1 MRLSST
7 LRFVVAVVAVVVA
20 FCAPSSATAQAVDVI
35 RGRVVGEDSVAIA
48 GARVTA
54 VSLSGNVSR
63 RAISDNSGRFTI
75 TFPNGDGD
83 YMVTV
88 QAMGFSQKR
97 FQVKRTADQEI
108 LIADARLSRAM
119 TELEAVRIEAG
130 ERTRAIRDDR
140 APDISGT
147 ERSVNASNVSAANA
161 GDLAAMAASL
171 PGVTLVPGSSGDA
184 SGFSVLGLT
193 PDQNVSTLNG
203 GSFGGADVPRDA
215 GVSSSLSTAPYDVSR
230 GGFSGAQFN
239 IRSPSGN
246 NFLNRTMSL
255 NLDAPS
261 LQWTDRAAQALG
273 QQFTNVSLGG
283 LLSGPLKI
291 DEAFYNFSY
300 QLGRRSSDLQS
311 LLNTSATGLT
321 TSGINPDSA
330 TRLLNILRAKG
341 IPLSPRSSVNNRST
355 DNGSLLATLN
365 LAPPGSRVGAAYALT
380 FNGSANRTA
389 PAGGSISELPGHS
402 GERTNW
408 NGGVQGR
415 HSAYFDSGILSG
427 FLTETNVTAGASR
440 NEGTPYLDL
449 PSGSVRI
456 NSALPDGTNGLR
468 SVTFGGSPFLGTSQ
482 SSSSLGYVN
491 TLSWFSRNNKHRLKF
506 TSELR
511 RDAFDQDQTFNQLGS
526 FSYNSL
532 ADLEAGRASSFT
544 RQLSPRV
551 RTGSQTVGAV
561 SLGDAWRKPNDL
573 QIQYGV
579 RLDGNK
585 FSAGPSEN
593 PEIERLFGSANGN
606 TPDRLY
612 VSPRLGF
619 SWTYGQGAQI
629 PGFDGAIRGPRA
641 VVRGGV
647 GVFQNLP
654 QSTLLGSAL
663 DNTGLPSAVQQLGC
677 FGATVPAQNW
687 NNWLANS
694 GSVPGQCADG
704 SVGSP
709 FTNTVPNV
717 SLFAKDFVATRSV
730 RSNLQWNGPVL
741 NGRYTASVDVTYS
754 RNLNQ
759 PGTYDL
765 NFAGTPRFTL
775 AGEGGRPVFVPVTSI
790 DPLTGAAAPRDSR
803 KQSQYNVVN
812 ESRSD
817 LQSESKQV
825 SLRLSPMTFSSK
837 LTWNLGYVYGN
848 MREQFRGFQSTV
860 ADPRT
865 VEWSR
870 SGFDSHHQF
879 QYTIGYNFFDAVRVN
894 WFGNIRTGSP
904 YTPLVGGDVN
914 GDGLNNDRA
923 FVADPATSADPAL
936 AASMRSLISSASG
949 NARRC
954 LETQLGRLA
963 GRNSCGGAWTQSAFL
978 SVTFNPL
985 KLGLPQ
991 RATLLFQVNNPIGA
1005 ADLMLHGE
1013 DNLRG
1018 WGQQAM
1024 PDATLLYVRGFN
1036 PVTQRYT
1043 YEVNQRFGSVRPA
1056 VTAVRQPVTVTAL
1069 MRFDLGPARERQLLT
1084 QQLDRGRR
1092 LPGQK
1097 ASASILNMMYGAGG
1111 VTINPMTLIL
1121 RQTDSLHLTS
1131 AQSDSLATINRAYLM
1146 RLNRLWAPVITELA
1160 GLTDTYSHDEA
1171 YAVYKKSREASV
1183 DMLMELAPRVRS
1195 ILTAEQRRKLPPIV
1209 ASHLDQRYLASIR
1222 SATVGGTAGGPFI
1235 FMGGG
1240 GGMAVPSGSAT
1251 VIVR

>member
-1 MRLSST
+1 MRLSSV
-7 LRFVVAVVAVVVA
+7 LRFIAVAVTFA
-20 FCAPSSATAQAVDVI
+20 FCAPSAATAQAVDVI
-35 RGRVVGEDSVAIA
+35 RGKVVGEDSIAIA

-63 RAISDNSGRFTI
+63 RALTDNSGRFTI

-97 FQVKRTADQEI
+97 FEVKRTADQEI
-108 LIADARLSRAM
+108 LLADARLSRAM
-119 TELEAVRIEAG
+119 TELEAVRVEAG
-130 ERTRAIRDDR
+130 DRTRATRDDR

-147 ERSVNASNVSAANA
+147 ERAINAANVSAANA
-161 GDLAAMAASL
+161 GDIAAMAASL
-171 PGVTLVPGSSGDA
+171 PGVQLVPGSNGDA

-193 PDQNVSTLNG
+193 PDQNASTLNG
-203 GSFGGADVPRDA
+203 GSFGGASVPRDA
-215 GVSSSLSTAPYDVSR
+215 GVSSSLATAPYDVSR

-246 NFLNRTMSL
+246 NFLQRTMSL

-273 QQFTNVSLGG
+273 QQYTNVSLGG
-283 LLSGPLKI
+283 LLSGPITI
-291 DEAFYNFSY
+291 DEKFYNFSY
-300 QLGRRSSDLQS
+300 QLGRRSNDLQS
-311 LLNTSATGLT
+311 LLNTSSTGLT
-321 TSGINPDSA
+321 TSGISPDSA

-341 IPLSPRSSVNNRST
+341 IPLSPRTSVSSRNS
-355 DNGSLLATLN
+355 DNASVLATIN
-365 LAPPGSRVGAAYALT
+365 VAPLASRIGAAYALT

-389 PAGGSISELPGHS
+389 PAGGSITELPGHS

-408 NGGVQGR
+408 NGGVQAR
-415 HSAYFDSGILSG
+415 HSGYFDSGILSG
-427 FLTETNVTAGASR
+427 FLTETNVTLGGSR
-440 NEGTPYLDL
+440 NEGTPYLNL
-449 PSGSVRI
+449 PSGNVRI
-456 NSALPDGTNGLR
+456 NSTLSDGTDGLK
-468 SVTFGGSPFLGTSQ
+468 SVSFGGSPFLGTS
-482 SSSSLGYVN
+482 SSNTSLGFVN

-506 TSELR
+506 TTELR
-511 RDAFDQDQTFNQLGS
+511 RDGFDQDQTVNQLGS

-551 RTGSQTVGAV
+551 RTGSQTVGAF
-561 SLGDAWRKPNDL
+561 SLGDAWRKSNDL

-585 FSAGPSEN
+585 FSAGPNDN
-593 PEIERLFGSANGN
+593 PDIARLFGSANN
-606 TPDRLY
+606 SKPDRLY
-612 VSPRLGF
+612 ASPRLGF

-647 GVFQNLP
+647 GVFQNIP
-654 QSTLLGSAL
+654 QSTLLGPAL
-663 DNTGLPSAVQQLGC
+663 DNTGLPGAVQQLGC

-687 NNWLANS
+687 TSWLANS
-694 GSVPGQCADG
+694 GTVPGQCADG

-709 FTNTVPNV
+709 FTSNVPNV
-717 SLFAKDFVATRSV
+717 SLFAKDYASTRSV

-741 NGRYTASVDVTYS
+741 NGRYTLSADVTYS

-765 NFAGTPRFTL
+765 NFSGVPRFTL
-775 AGEGGRPVFVPVTSI
+775 AGEGGRPVYVPATSI

-803 KQSQYNVVN
+803 MLPQYNVVN

-817 LQSESKQV
+817 LQSEARQLT
-825 SLRLSPMTFSSK
+825 LRLSPMTFSSS
-837 LTWNLGYVYGN
+837 LTWNLAYVYGN
-848 MREQFRGFQSTV
+848 VREQFRGFQSTV
-860 ADPRT
+860 SDPRS

-870 SGFDSHHQF
+870 SGFDSRHQF
-879 QYTIGYNFFDAVRVN
+879 QYTLGYNFFDAVRVS
-894 WFGNIRTGSP
+894 WFGSVRSGSP

-923 FVADPATSADPAL
+923 FIADPAKTIDAAF
-936 AASMRSLISSASG
+936 AASMRTLLSSASG
-949 NARRC
+949 DARTC
-954 LETQLGRLA
+954 LEKQLGLLA
-963 GRNSCGGAWTQSAFL
+963 GRNSCGGAWTQSAFM
-978 SVTFNPL
+978 SVSFNPL

-991 RATLLFQVNNPIGA
+991 RATLSFQVNNPIGA

-1013 DNLRG
+1013 NNLRG

-1036 PVTQRYT
+1036 PVTQRYI
-1043 YEVNQRFGSVRPA
+1043 YEVNQRFGSVSPQ
-1056 VTAVRQPVTVTAL
+1056 VTSVRQPVVVTAM
-1069 MRFDLGPARERQLLT
+1069 MRFDLGPPRERQLLT

-1097 ASASILNMMYGAGG
+1097 ANASLLNAIYGAGG

-1131 AQSDSLATINRAYLM
+1131 AQGDSLATINRAYLIK
-1146 RLNRLWAPVITELA
+1146 LNRLWAPVITEMV
-1160 GLTDTYSHDEA
+1160 GLTDNYSRDAA
-1171 YAVYKKSREASV
+1171 YAMYKKSREASV
-1183 DMLMELAPRVRS
+1183 DMLIELAPRVKS
-1195 ILTAEQRRKLPPIV
+1195 ILTKEQQRKLPPIV
-1209 ASHLDQRYLASIR
+1209 ASHLDKRYLDSIR

-1235 FMGGG
+1235 FMSG
-1240 GGMAVPSGSAT
+1240 GGMAVPSGGAT

>member
-1 MRLSST
+1 MRLSRL
-7 LRFVVAVVAVVVA
+7 LRFALAALAVA

-35 RGRVVGEDSVAIA
+35 RGRVVGEDSIAIA
-48 GARVTA
+48 GARITA

-63 RAISDNSGRFTI
+63 RALSDNSGRFTI

-88 QAMGFSQKR
+88 QAIGFSQKR
-97 FQVKRTADQEI
+97 FEVKRTADQEI

-119 TELEAVRIEAG
+119 TELEAVRVQAG
-130 ERTRAIRDDR
+130 ERTRAVRDDR

-147 ERSVNASNVSAANA
+147 ERSVNNANVSAANA

-171 PGVTLVPGSSGDA
+171 PGVQLVPGSGGDA

-246 NFLNRTMSL
+246 NFLQRTMSL

-261 LQWTDRAAQALG
+261 LQWTDQAAKALG
-273 QQFTNVSLGG
+273 QQYTNVSLGG

-291 DEAFYNFSY
+291 DEAFYNLSY
-300 QLGRRSSDLQS
+300 QAGRRSNDLHS
-311 LLNTSATGLT
+311 LLNTSPDGLI

-330 TRLLNILRAKG
+330 TRLLAILRARG
-341 IPLSPRSSVNNRST
+341 IPLSPRSSVNSRST
-355 DNGSLLATLN
+355 DNGSLLASIN
-365 LAPPGSRVGAAYALT
+365 LAPPGSRIGAAYALT
-380 FNGSANRTA
+380 FNGSVNKTA
-389 PAGGSISELPGHS
+389 PAGGSITELPGHS
-402 GERTNW
+402 GERTNM
-408 NGGVQGR
+408 NGGVQAR
-415 HSAYFDSGILSG
+415 HSGYFDSGILSG
-427 FLTETNVTAGASR
+427 FLTETNVTVGAAH

-456 NSALPDGTNGLR
+456 NSALPDGTNGLK

-482 SSSSLGYVN
+482 SSSTVNFAN
-491 TLSWFSRNNKHRLKF
+491 TLSWFSKNNKHRLKF
-506 TSELR
+506 TTELK
-511 RDAFDQDQTFNQLGS
+511 RDGFEQDQTVNQLGS

-544 RQLSPRV
+544 RQLSPRI
-551 RTGSQTVGAV
+551 RSGAQTVGAF
-561 SLGDAWRKPNDL
+561 SLGDAWRKSNDL

-579 RLDGNK
+579 RLDGNR
-585 FSAGPSEN
+585 FSAGPNEN
-593 PEIERLFGSANGN
+593 PDIERLFGSANN
-606 TPDRLY
+606 STPNRLY
-612 VSPRLGF
+612 ASPRLGF
-619 SWTYGQGAQI
+619 SWTYGQGSQI

-677 FGATVPAQNW
+677 FGNTVPAQQW
-687 NNWLANS
+687 TNWLGNS
-694 GSVPGQCADG
+694 GTVPGQCADG

-709 FTNTVPNV
+709 FANTVPNV
-717 SLFAKDFVATRSV
+717 SLFAKDYAATRSV

-741 NGRYTASVDVTYS
+741 NGRYTVSVDFTYS

-759 PGTYDL
+759 PGAFDL
-765 NFAGTPRFTL
+765 NFSGTPRFSL
-775 AGEGGRPVFVPVTSI
+775 AGEGGRPVYVPVTSI
-790 DPLTGAAAPRDSR
+790 DQLTGAAAPRDSR
-803 KQSQYNVVN
+803 RLSQFNTVN
-812 ESRSD
+812 ENRSD

-825 SLRLSPMTFSSK
+825 TMRLSPMTFSSK
-837 LTWNLGYVYGN
+837 LTWNASYVYGN
-848 MREQFRGFQSTV
+848 VREQFRGFQSTV
-860 ADPRT
+860 GDPRS
-865 VEWSR
+865 VAWSR
-870 SGFDSHHQF
+870 SGFDSRHQF
-879 QYTIGYNFFDAVRVN
+879 QYTLGYNFFDAVRVS
-894 WFGNIRTGSP
+894 WFGSVRSGSP
-904 YTPLVGGDVN
+904 FTPLVGGDVN

-923 FVADPATSADPAL
+923 FIANPATTSDVAL
-936 AASMRSLISSASG
+936 SVAMRQLINSASG
-949 NARRC
+949 GARTC
-954 LETQLGRLA
+954 LEKQLGRLA

-978 SVTFNPL
+978 SVSFNPL

-991 RATLLFQVNNPIGA
+991 RATMSFQVNNPIGA
-1005 ADLMLHGE
+1005 ADLLLHGE

-1036 PVTQRYT
+1036 AATQRYT
-1043 YEVNQRFGSVRPA
+1043 YEVNQRFGSVLPA
-1056 VTAVRQPVTVTAL
+1056 VTAIRQPVTVTAM
-1069 MRFDLGPARERQLLT
+1069 MRFDLGPPRERQLLT
-1084 QQLDRGRR
+1084 QQLDRGRT

-1097 ASASILNMMYGAGG
+1097 ANASLLNAVYGAGG
-1111 VTINPMTLIL
+1111 VTINPMTQIL
-1121 RQTDSLHLTS
+1121 RQTDSLRLTS
-1131 AQSDSLATINRAYLM
+1131 AQGDSLATINRAYLIK
-1146 RLNRLWAPVITELA
+1146 LNRLWAPVITEFA
-1160 GLTDTYSHDEA
+1160 GLTDHYSKNDA
-1171 YAVYKKSREASV
+1171 YALYKKSREASV
-1183 DMLMELAPRVRS
+1183 DMLIELAPRVKS
-1195 ILTAEQRRKLPPIV
+1195 ILTAAQQRKLPAIV
-1209 ASHLDQRYLASIR
+1209 ASHLDKRYLDSIR
-1222 SATVGGTAGGPFI
+1222 SATVGGTAGGAFV
-1235 FMGGG
+1235 FMGGGG
-1240 GGMAVPSGSAT
+1240 GGMAVPSGGAT